1 MCISRKRKGCVF
13 KMEKTIIPAN
23 VEKLEDVL
31 RFVNEQIDKAGCPA
45 PSRGQIELA
54 VEEIF
59 VNIASYAYPSGGGE
73 VQIECG
79 VSGEDNCLTI
89 RFSDKGRAFDPLAK
103 EDADTSPQALLAREG
118 GLGIL
123 LVKKL
128 MDEVSYSRRFGRNEL
143 TVKKRLGGSRA

>member
-1 MCISRKRKGCVF
+1 MCFKLKRKGSASN
-13 KMEKTIIPAN
+13 MERMIIPAKIDN
-23 VEKLEDVL
+23 LDDVL
-31 RFVNEQIDKAGCPA
+31 RFVDEQIDKSGIPV
-45 PSRGQIELA
+45 PSKGQIELA

-73 VQIECG
+73 AQIECG

-89 RFSDKGRAFDPLAK
+89 RFTDKGRSFDPLAK
-103 EDADTSPQALLAREG
+103 EDADTSPQALVAREG

-128 MDEVSYSRRFGRNEL
+128 MDEVSYTRRCGKNEL
-143 TVKKRLGGSRA
+143 TVKKHLDGNRR